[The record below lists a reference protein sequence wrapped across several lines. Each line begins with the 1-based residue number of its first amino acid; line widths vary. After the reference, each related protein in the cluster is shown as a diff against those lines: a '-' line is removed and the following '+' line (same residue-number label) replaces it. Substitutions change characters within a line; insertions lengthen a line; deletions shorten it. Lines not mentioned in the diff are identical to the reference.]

1 MNFKDVITQ
10 SEKLREEWDIEYGK
24 NAAFEGLDMSPKEIA
39 DWWLSKYSSYTKDLL
54 QSVVD
59 TCCNDCKD
67 SIQLRNVI
75 KELQK

>member
-1 MNFKDVITQ
+1 MSTKDVIDQ
-10 SEKLREEWDIEYGK
+10 AEKGLEKMIEGRK
-24 NAAFEGLDMSPKEIA
+24 N
-39 DWWLSKYSSYTKDLL
+39 SKYHKNYIATHIVKDFLSSYTKDLL